1 MTFSDF
7 ARQHGLAIRD
17 LFASDRIQ
25 RCPTIEHPKSTN
37 GAYWFDGLHGWIQNW
52 EFGDAVT
59 WYEDPSAKPLTDT
72 DKAAWGAK
80 RNELND
86 ERRIAHK
93 LAAEAAQTLINAAK
107 VDVHGYLASKG
118 FPEAKG
124 FVTPDYRLLI
134 PLRDF
139 STNGLN
145 GLQTVALIENTWAKK
160 MTYGTKAKGAVFFL
174 GPRHNA
180 EYWLVEG
187 YATGLSVQM
196 ALKQMR
202 LAATVVVTFSAGN
215 LQFVASQLRGRRFV
229 FADNDTS
236 GTGQRVA
243 GATSLP
249 WTMSDV
255 VGEDANDLHQ
265 RAGLMAVVKLVAK
278 CRR

>member
-1 MTFSDF
+1 
-7 ARQHGLAIRD
+7 
-17 LFASDRIQ
+17 
-25 RCPTIEHPKSTN
+25 
-37 GAYWFDGLHGWIQNW
+37 
-52 EFGDAVT
+52 
-59 WYEDPSAKPLTDT
+59 
-72 DKAAWGAK
+72 
-80 RNELND
+80 
-86 ERRIAHK
+86 
-93 LAAEAAQTLINAAK
+93 
-107 VDVHGYLASKG
+107 
-118 FPEAKG
+118 
-124 FVTPDYRLLI
+124 
-134 PLRDF
+134 
-139 STNGLN
+139 
-145 GLQTVALIENTWAKK
+145 
-160 MTYGTKAKGAVFFL
+160 
-174 GPRHNA
+174 
-180 EYWLVEG
+180 
-187 YATGLSVQM
+187 M